1 MAGPLCGLQRSKHA
15 RLSGLSRIP
24 VMLRQGSER
33 QKLAKN
39 GSWNQLA
46 ITRTNP
52 LWQRRPIRC
61 GGVVAQILSSMRI
74 CSSATDPEPPFSS
87 LLKALRFCRGT

>member
-52 LWQRRPIRC
+52 LWQR

-87 LLKALRFCRGT
+87 MLKALRFCRGNLTT